1 MRQVISAPSRI
12 DGVAA
17 PPGDKSISH
26 RAALLNVMARGTAHI
41 SNFCAGD
48 DRTSMLR
55 CLNGLGARIERKF
68 PCPTCRSDEC
78 FVIEGRGPDGLSEP
92 TDVLDAGNSGTTLRL
107 VAGLLATRPFFTV
120 ITGDSSLRG
129 RPMDRIVRPLTE
141 MGATLMG
148 RRETSQAPL
157 AIQGGDLQ
165 GIDYA
170 LPNASAQVKSCILI
184 AGMCAEGVTTV
195 RQPAA
200 SRDHTERMMR
210 AMGADVEVDEL
221 TVSVRRSEL
230 SPLDIHVPCDISS
243 AAFWLVAGC
252 AHPNARITVREVG
265 INPTRT
271 GVLDV
276 LQAMG
281 ANIKVDAIR
290 DEAGEPSA
298 DLVAQSSKLEGIEI
312 SGDLIPRVIDELP
325 VLALAACFAKGTTVI
340 KDAQELRVKE
350 SDRIR
355 ATVQTLSKL
364 GAKIEERPDG
374 MVIEGGASLT
384 GAECES
390 YGDHRIAMTIG
401 IAGLLAKGKVTI
413 DGAES
418 ANASYPE
425 FWSTLHQLIEQH
437 SL

>member
-26 RAALLNVMARGTAHI
+26 RAALLNVMARGTAHV

-55 CLNGLGARIERKF
+55 CLSGLGASIERKS
-68 PCPTCRSDEC
+68 PCPSCHADEC

-148 RRETSQAPL
+148 RQETSQAPL

-165 GIDYA
+165 GIDYL

-184 AGMCAEGVTTV
+184 AGMCADGVTTV
-195 RQPAA
+195 RQPAV
-200 SRDHTERMMR
+200 SRDHTERMMG
-210 AMGADVEVDEL
+210 AMGADVVVDEL
-221 TVSVRRSEL
+221 AVSVRRSEL
-230 SPLDIHVPCDISS
+230 SPLDTRVPGDISS

-252 AHPNARITVREVG
+252 SHPNARITVREVG

-281 ANIKVDAIR
+281 ANIKLDAIR

-298 DLVAQSSKLEGIEI
+298 DMVVQSSRLEGIEI
-312 SGDLIPRVIDELP
+312 SGDIIPRVIDELP

-340 KDAQELRVKE
+340 KEAQELRVKE

-364 GAKIEERPDG
+364 GARIEERPDG

-390 YGDHRIAMTIG
+390 YGDHRIAMTVG

-425 FWSTLHQLIEQH
+425 FWSTLHQLVEQH
-437 SL
+437 SQ